1 MEQYG
6 HRRFVTSILATLDTR
21 TGILQCVNR
30 GHHPPIVIRDSRWTT
45 QPACPPAHPMG
56 TDLGLPTRVCTEHL
70 QPCDRIVPYTDG
82 TTRGPPLRRP

>member
-1 MEQYG
+1 M
-6 HRRFVTSILATLDTR
+6 
-21 TGILQCVNR
+21 
-30 GHHPPIVIRDSRWTT
+30 IRDSRWTT

-56 TDLGLPTRVCTEHL
+56 TDLGLPTSVCTEHL